1 VVVSVV
7 NKLVSIHRDRSAS
20 VSRSAEGCLEAVLA
34 QVDPERSLQVRVW
47 VPETLVII
55 WLLV

>member
-7 NKLVSIHRDRSAS
+7 NKLVSVHRDRSAS

-34 QVDPERSLQVRVW
+34 QVDPERSLQVRVRA
-47 VPETLVII
+47 PDMLS
-55 WLLV
+55 